1 MDDGFSIQRQNA
13 SKTAH
18 IKFAK
23 CLSAVDARLKLTYE
37 TEENNQMPFLDALLM
52 PQPDGSIK
60 TKIYR
65 KASNTGL
72 TIQPKSN
79 QDPNAWIGVL
89 KGALCRA
96 YRLCSDP
103 SLIKEEIQYLTNNFV
118 DNGFNVKH

>member
-1 MDDGFSIQRQNA
+1 MCVYMDDGFSIQRQNA

-18 IKFAK
+18 IEFAK

-79 QDPNAWIGVL
+79 
-89 KGALCRA
+89 
-96 YRLCSDP
+96 
-103 SLIKEEIQYLTNNFV
+103 
-118 DNGFNVKH
+118 